1 MKYFRYAVIAFTV
14 ALTGCASTGSGYKG
28 KSGAAAGQQKD
39 IWERVRKGFDM
50 QDLKDPRVEY
60 WTNYYAA
67 RPKSVQTMA
76 ERSRP
81 YIYHITKELEA
92 RNMPTEL
99 ALLPFV
105 ESAYNAQAYSRSK
118 AAGLWQFIPST
129 GTHYKLAQDWW
140 KDERRDP
147 IFSTRAALDYLSY
160 LHRFQDN
167 DWHLALASYN
177 WGEGAVKRARNRNAA
192 SGLGT
197 DYLSLRMPQETRD
210 YVPKLQAIEN
220 IIANPGKY
228 GIVLPNIP
236 DQPYFEEVAKN
247 EDIDVSLIVKLA
259 GISMEEFK
267 ILNPAPNRQ
276 VLLAQHRPRV
286 LLPKNKVAQYK
297 KNLNNYKGEKSQWQ
311 GYTPN
316 AGESMASIAQ
326 RYGISLD
333 QLKSLNGYGRSQNVA
348 LSSRTLIVP
357 RLGVSRDASPSGIDT
372 RDIQNPVA
380 SSSTMLASNQVN
392 MPVQAPPISQVN
404 PNVRLGQASA
414 QAAQPRLAANAV
426 ANTAAS
432 TASVNRTL
440 ASNTVS
446 NDDILQRMITSNNL
460 DRAPQAPAVANNAS
474 LRASMGDAARAAMSA
489 PVRTSANPSLSS
501 PSAVASP
508 AAMVASLS
516 APASPSASVATT
528 SAMPAPSNNYEVS
541 AQAANSNMIASLVAN
556 PQAVPSSA
564 VPSSPAPTASPRLA
578 SAASAPAVARQADYN
593 PAASTVSARPAT
605 VASAITRAAAN
616 NQAVVHTVKAGETLY
631 SLARRYNTTVDSVKA
646 LNNIGTQAIKVGDRL
661 RMPGSGA
668 QS

>member
-1 MKYFRYAVIAFTV
+1 MKLFRYAVIGVTV
-14 ALTGCASTGSGYKG
+14 ALTGCASTGGNYKA
-28 KSGAAAGQQKD
+28 KSGAAVGQQKD
-39 IWERVRKGFDM
+39 VWERIRKGFDM
-50 QDLKDPRVEY
+50 KDLKDPRVEY

-76 ERSRP
+76 ERSMP

-129 GTHYKLAQDWW
+129 GTHYKLTQDWW

-147 IFSTRAALDYLSY
+147 ISSTRAALDYLSY

-197 DYLSLRMPQETRD
+197 DYLSLRMPDETRN

-220 IIANPGKY
+220 IIANPAKY
-228 GIVLPNIP
+228 GIVLPHIP
-236 DQPYFEEVAKN
+236 DQPYFEEVTKT

-259 GISMEEFK
+259 NISMEEFK
-267 ILNPAPNRQ
+267 VLNPAPNRQ

-297 KNLNNYKGEKSQWQ
+297 QNLKNYKGEKSQWE

-316 AGESMASIAQ
+316 RGESMASIAQ

-348 LSSRTLIVP
+348 MSSRTLIVP
-357 RLGVSRDASPSGIDT
+357 RLGISRNASPSGIDT

-380 SSSTMLASNQVN
+380 SSSTM
-392 MPVQAPPISQVN
+392 
-404 PNVRLGQASA
+404 
-414 QAAQPRLAANAV
+414 
-426 ANTAAS
+426 
-432 TASVNRTL
+432 
-440 ASNTVS
+440 
-446 NDDILQRMITSNNL
+446 
-460 DRAPQAPAVANNAS
+460 
-474 LRASMGDAARAAMSA
+474 
-489 PVRTSANPSLSS
+489 
-501 PSAVASP
+501 
-508 AAMVASLS
+508 
-516 APASPSASVATT
+516 
-528 SAMPAPSNNYEVS
+528 
-541 AQAANSNMIASLVAN
+541 
-556 PQAVPSSA
+556 
-564 VPSSPAPTASPRLA
+564 
-578 SAASAPAVARQADYN
+578 
-593 PAASTVSARPAT
+593 
-605 VASAITRAAAN
+605 
-616 NQAVVHTVKAGETLY
+616 
-631 SLARRYNTTVDSVKA
+631 
-646 LNNIGTQAIKVGDRL
+646 
-661 RMPGSGA
+661 
-668 QS
+668 

>member
-14 ALTGCASTGSGYKG
+14 ALTGCASTGNGYKG

-39 IWERVRKGFDM
+39 VWERVRKGFDM
-50 QDLKDPRVEY
+50 NDLKDSRVEY

-76 ERSRP
+76 ERARP

-129 GTHYKLAQDWW
+129 GTHYKLTQDWW

-247 EDIDVSLIVKLA
+247 EDIDVSVIVKLA

-267 ILNPAPNRQ
+267 VLNPAPNRQ

-326 RYGISLD
+326 RYGISLE

-357 RLGVSRDASPSGIDT
+357 RLGISRDASPSGIDT

-404 PNVRLGQASA
+404 PNVRLGQSAA
-414 QAAQPRLAANAV
+414 QAAQPRLAAN
-426 ANTAAS
+426 TPAS
-432 TASVNRTL
+432 TTTVNRAL
-440 ASNTVS
+440 ASNNVS
-446 NDDILQRMITSNNL
+446 NDDILQQMIASNNL
-460 DRAPQAPAVANNAS
+460 DRVQSAPAAVANNAG

-489 PVRTSANPSLSS
+489 PVRTAVSS
-501 PSAVASP
+501 PVNTPMVVA
-508 AAMVASLS
+508 AASTPV
-516 APASPSASVATT
+516 T
-528 SAMPAPSNNYEVS
+528 SAMPATSNNYEMS
-541 AQAANSNMIASLVAN
+541 TQAAHSDMIASLVAN
-556 PQAVPSSA
+556 PQSA
-564 VPSSPAPTASPRLA
+564 PNNRVETATPQLA
-578 SAASAPAVARQADYN
+578 SATQAPASARQADYN
-593 PAASTVSARPAT
+593 PDTSTASARPAT

-616 NQAVVHTVKAGETLY
+616 NQAIVHTVKAGDTLY
-631 SLARRYNTTVDSVKA
+631 SLAKRYNTTVDNVKA
-646 LNNIGTQAIKVGDRL
+646 LNNIGAQAIKVGDRL

>member
-1 MKYFRYAVIAFTV
+1 MKYFRYAVIGFTV
-14 ALTGCASTGSGYKG
+14 ALTGCASTGGSNYKA
-28 KSGAAAGQQKD
+28 KSGAAVGQQKD
-39 IWERVRKGFDM
+39 VWERIRKGFHM
-50 QDLKDPRVEY
+50 KDLKDPRVEY

-76 ERSRP
+76 ERSMP

-129 GTHYKLAQDWW
+129 GTHYKLEQDWW

-147 IFSTRAALDYLSY
+147 ISSTRAALDYLSY

-177 WGEGAVKRARNRNAA
+177 WGEGAVKRARNRNA
-192 SGLGT
+192 SNGLGT
-197 DYLSLRMPQETRD
+197 DYLSLRMPDETRN

-220 IIANPGKY
+220 IIANPAKY
-228 GIVLPNIP
+228 GIVLPHVP
-236 DQPYFEEVAKN
+236 DQPYFEEVTKT
-247 EDIDVSLIVKLA
+247 EDIDVSVIVKLA
-259 GISMEEFK
+259 NISMEEFK
-267 ILNPAPNRQ
+267 VLNPAPNRQ

-286 LLPKNKVAQYK
+286 LLPKNKVAQYRQ
-297 KNLNNYKGEKSQWQ
+297 NLKNYKGEKSQWE

-316 AGESMASIAQ
+316 RGESMASIAQ

-348 LSSRTLIVP
+348 VSSRTLIVP
-357 RLGVSRDASPSGIDT
+357 RLGISGNANPSGIDT

-404 PNVRLGQASA
+404 PNVRLGQSASS
-414 QAAQPRLAANAV
+414 QARLAS
-426 ANTAAS
+426 TAAS
-432 TASVNRTL
+432 SSAMPNAAANRAL
-440 ASNTVS
+440 ASNSVN
-446 NDDILQRMITSNNL
+446 NDDILQQMIATNNL
-460 DRAPQAPAVANNAS
+460 DHVAQT
-474 LRASMGDAARAAMSA
+474 A
-489 PVRTSANPSLSS
+489 PVASTAAVNTSVSAVSS
-501 PSAVASP
+501 PSIAMASVPSAPPAASP
-508 AAMVASLS
+508 
-516 APASPSASVATT
+516 
-528 SAMPAPSNNYEVS
+528 PSNDYEVS
-541 AQAANSNMIASLVAN
+541 PQAANNDMIASLVAN
-556 PQAVPSSA
+556 PQEA
-564 VPSSPAPTASPRLA
+564 PANRPVVAATPHLA
-578 SAASAPAVARQADYN
+578 SASAAQAVARQADYN
-593 PAASTVSARPAT
+593 PTQSTVSARPAT
-605 VASAITRAAAN
+605 VASAMTRATAN
-616 NQAVVHTVKAGETLY
+616 NQPVVHTVKAGETLY
-631 SLARRYNTTVDSVKA
+631 SLAKRYNTTVDGVKA

>member
-1 MKYFRYAVIAFTV
+1 MKYIRYAVIAVSV
-14 ALTGCASTGSGYKG
+14 ALTGCASTGGSSH
-28 KSGAAAGQQKD
+28 KSSAAGQQKD
-39 IWERVRKGFDM
+39 IWERIRKGFDM
-50 QDLKDPRVEY
+50 PDLQDSRVEY

-76 ERSRP
+76 QRSMP
-81 YIYHITKELEA
+81 YIYHITKELEK

-160 LHRFQDN
+160 LYRFQDN

-192 SGLGT
+192 NGRGT
-197 DYLSLRMPQETRD
+197 DYLSLRMPDETRN

-228 GIVLPNIP
+228 GIVLPAIP
-236 DQPYFEEVAKN
+236 DQPYFEEVAKT
-247 EDIDVSLIVKLA
+247 EDIDVSTIVKLA
-259 GISMEEFK
+259 NISMEEYK
-267 ILNPAPNRQ
+267 ALNPASNRQ
-276 VLLAQHRPRV
+276 VLLAQHKPRV

-297 KNLNNYKGEKSQWQ
+297 KNLKSYKGPLSQWS
-311 GYTPN
+311 GYTPS

-333 QLKSLNGYGRSQNVA
+333 QLKSMNGYGRSQNVA

-357 RLGVSRDASPSGIDT
+357 RLGISRDANPSGIDT
-372 RDIQNPVA
+372 RDIQTPVA

-404 PNVRLGQASA
+404 PNVRLGQSGQQASS
-414 QAAQPRLAANAV
+414 AAARARL
-426 ANTAAS
+426 
-432 TASVNRTL
+432 ASVNSVRTPVRQTSAIAAAPVAAPAAPAVAV

-446 NDDILQRMITSNNL
+446 NEDILQQMIASNNL
-460 DRAPQAPAVANNAS
+460 DRVAQAVPSTASARVAPAPVATPAVAAVNTATPAAVVASMRAPTPSAVPSMPANDYVLSEPPANNDMIAS
-474 LRASMGDAARAAMSA
+474 LM
-489 PVRTSANPSLSS
+489 ANPNASS
-501 PSAVASP
+501 PSA
-508 AAMVASLS
+508 
-516 APASPSASVATT
+516 AT
-528 SAMPAPSNNYEVS
+528 
-541 AQAANSNMIASLVAN
+541 
-556 PQAVPSSA
+556 
-564 VPSSPAPTASPRLA
+564 PRLA
-578 SAASAPAVARQADYN
+578 SVGSSQAAARQAAYRPSVSTVGARPAVA
-593 PAASTVSARPAT
+593 ASG
-605 VASAITRAAAN
+605 ITRAGASS
-616 NQAVVHTVKAGETLY
+616 QALVHTVKAGETLY
-631 SLARRYNTTVDSVKA
+631 SLAKRYNTTVDGVKA
-646 LNNIGTQAIKVGDRL
+646 LNNIGSQPIKVGDRL
-661 RMPGSGA
+661 RMPGSGT